1 MQSFHGGPS
10 DRKGYHH
17 GNLKEALIEAARR
30 FIAERGLGGF
40 TLVDAARLAGVT
52 PAALY
57 RHFQGRD
64 ALVSEVA
71 GRGFALLAERLG
83 RAVRGGGTPIER
95 FTRMGEAYLAFA
107 EEEQGFYGAMFAP
120 RSPDERGFGVWGPP
134 PGADS
139 KSVPSAAFALL
150 VEAVT
155 QTFPDGFGSID
166 PRFVAVEVWALSH
179 GIATLDAAGQL
190 PRGPGLPD
198 KYELLR
204 AGVVA
209 LVHGAR
215 TTK

>member
-1 MQSFHGGPS
+1 MQPFHGGGPS

-57 RHFQGRD
+57 RHFSGRD

-107 EEEQGFYGAMFAP
+107 EEEPGFYAAMFAP

-134 PGADS
+134 PGGDG
-139 KSVPSAAFALL
+139 KPVPSAAFALL

-155 QTFPDGFGSID
+155 QTFPEGFGTVD

-190 PRGPGLPD
+190 PKAP
-198 KYELLR
+198 
-204 AGVVA
+204 
-209 LVHGAR
+209 
-215 TTK
+215 